1 MTVPKIVL
9 QQDETD
15 CGVACLLSVI
25 RYHGG
30 YNTLENL
37 RRLSGSNVTGTTL
50 LGLYTAACQ
59 TGFTASGCEADMT
72 ALAAHQEPCI
82 LHVVKD
88 DVLEHYVVYYGTMA
102 KRDGLRFIIGDPAEG
117 MQYLTEQELNKL
129 WRSGNCLV
137 LSPGPAFEKVSDIK
151 KIKKKWITA
160 LVKADLPLLSIAAGL
175 GVAIAVLG
183 LAMSIFCQRLI
194 DDILPGRN
202 FTKLNLGV
210 LLLFF
215 LLFVKEGL
223 SYIRQYFLL
232 SQSRNFNTRIA
243 DFFYTHLLRL
253 PKPFFDSRKIGELTA
268 RLNDTGRIQKVIS
281 QLAGNV
287 IIDTLVVLVS
297 VGFIFR
303 YSAVLGIACLVSI
316 PLFYSLVYFH
326 GSRILAGQRDI
337 MSGYAR
343 AEANYISTLQ
353 GIEPIKNH
361 NKQTLFSD
369 TNRSIYQKYQENIFS
384 LGKVQLR
391 LSFLAN
397 NFVAVFMCFILLYSA
412 YQVFHGQLKPGELIA
427 LAGMSSTLFPGVANL
442 ALISIPLAEAR
453 VAFDR
458 MFEFTSAPAEDDSNE
473 NPLLSFESLQVKNL
487 SFRFAGR
494 RQLLK
499 NISFDVKKGEIIAL
513 LGEIGCGKSTLA
525 NILQKSYTPEAGSIT
540 VNAIRRL
547 DGIGFEAWR
556 NITGIV
562 AQSGHLFNGTV
573 LENIAFDDAKTKSE
587 EIVQFLQD
595 NGFASF
601 INSLP
606 QSFMTIVGEE
616 GVNLSGGQRQ
626 MIALARA
633 LYHKPQLLILDEASS
648 AMDRETEHFM
658 VRLLT
663 KLKHEMAIVF
673 ITHKL
678 QIVRSMCNRIYII
691 ENGTTA
697 VAGSHEALMQSDN
710 VYSRYWNDLELQKA
724 L

>member
-1 MTVPKIVL
+1 
-9 QQDETD
+9 
-15 CGVACLLSVI
+15 
-25 RYHGG
+25 
-30 YNTLENL
+30 
-37 RRLSGSNVTGTTL
+37 
-50 LGLYTAACQ
+50 
-59 TGFTASGCEADMT
+59 
-72 ALAAHQEPCI
+72 
-82 LHVVKD
+82 
-88 DVLEHYVVYYGTMA
+88 
-102 KRDGLRFIIGDPAEG
+102 
-117 MQYLTEQELNKL
+117 
-129 WRSGNCLV
+129 
-137 LSPGPAFEKVSDIK
+137 
-151 KIKKKWITA
+151 
-160 LVKADLPLLSIAAGL
+160 
-175 GVAIAVLG
+175 
-183 LAMSIFCQRLI
+183 
-194 DDILPGRN
+194 
-202 FTKLNLGV
+202 
-210 LLLFF
+210 
-215 LLFVKEGL
+215 
-223 SYIRQYFLL
+223 
-232 SQSRNFNTRIA
+232 
-243 DFFYTHLLRL
+243 
-253 PKPFFDSRKIGELTA
+253 
-268 RLNDTGRIQKVIS
+268 
-281 QLAGNV
+281 
-287 IIDTLVVLVS
+287 
-297 VGFIFR
+297 
-303 YSAVLGIACLVSI
+303 
-316 PLFYSLVYFH
+316 
-326 GSRILAGQRDI
+326 
-337 MSGYAR
+337 
-343 AEANYISTLQ
+343 
-353 GIEPIKNH
+353 
-361 NKQTLFSD
+361 
-369 TNRSIYQKYQENIFS
+369 
-384 LGKVQLR
+384 
-391 LSFLAN
+391 
-397 NFVAVFMCFILLYSA
+397 MCFILLYSA